1 MGDTAKRS
9 RASTPSPAH
18 LQHTTFAPSFALQ
31 CSTLTVVYFL
41 FLALLTP
48 LTRNNRSVVLLVTTT
63 GELSFGFAICGNMI
77 ESFEVITSFIWNDT
91 SRQLMRRDYRI
102 TATVLRRV
110 SLTRDVAPV
119 AVESRVLVSGKT
131 AVALQD
137 TLVSGG
143 CMSCKYVQNK
153 LDLIIMYRLK
163 NAHSLQEGSHP
174 TFRIHEIPLE
184 GDFECNV
191 QGWDCSNQRS
201 SFPN

>member
-1 MGDTAKRS
+1 
-9 RASTPSPAH
+9 
-18 LQHTTFAPSFALQ
+18 
-31 CSTLTVVYFL
+31 
-41 FLALLTP
+41 
-48 LTRNNRSVVLLVTTT
+48 
-63 GELSFGFAICGNMI
+63 MI

-137 TLVSGG
+137 TLV
-143 CMSCKYVQNK
+143 MQIRAKYVQNK

-163 NAHSLQEGSHP
+163 NAHSLQEGSHR

-191 QGWDCSNQRS
+191 QGWDSSNQRS